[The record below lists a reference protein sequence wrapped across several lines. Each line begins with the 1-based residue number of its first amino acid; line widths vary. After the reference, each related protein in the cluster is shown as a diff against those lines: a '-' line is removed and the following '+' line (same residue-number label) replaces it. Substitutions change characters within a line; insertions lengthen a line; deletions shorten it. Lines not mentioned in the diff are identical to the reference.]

1 MIRKLSRFVVALAIL
16 IAGLGANTARA
27 DFYSLEGQF
36 ACLEHATATC
46 VDMGSVTEK
55 PQSDS
60 KPTAAPSLPTLAAPT
75 IQAPVLTSTAQGQVQ
90 KSAPSDPFLDIAGRI
105 KTGKISSED
114 LQRLR
119 IGSHAGD
126 GRAIELLAWC
136 DYFGIGLPRD
146 PVAAY
151 ILYGIAGLAG
161 ISGTSTNQAI
171 IYDYGLSS
179 DQRQI
184 VLDIANDED
193 FATTH

>member
-1 MIRKLSRFVVALAIL
+1 MPRKFSRSVAALAIL
-16 IAGLGANTARA
+16 VAGLGANTARA
-27 DFYSLEGQF
+27 DFYTLEGRF
-36 ACLEHATATC
+36 ACLENAAATC
-46 VDMGSVTEK
+46 VDMGRVTEK

-60 KPTAAPSLPTLAAPT
+60 KPIVAPSLPTLALATPA
-75 IQAPVLTSTAQGQVQ
+75 IQAPALTKTAPGQ
-90 KSAPSDPFLDIAGRI
+90 KSAPSDPFLDIAERI

-114 LQRLR
+114 LHRLQM
-119 IGSHAGD
+119 GSHAGD

-161 ISGTSTNQAI
+161 IPGTSTNQAI

-193 FATTH
+193 FATTR